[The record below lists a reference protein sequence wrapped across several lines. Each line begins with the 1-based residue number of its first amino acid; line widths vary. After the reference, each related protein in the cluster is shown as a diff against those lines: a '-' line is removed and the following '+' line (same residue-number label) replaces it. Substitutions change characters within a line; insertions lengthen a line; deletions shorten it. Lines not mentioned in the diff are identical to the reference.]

1 MHIFI
6 TGASGVIGSHTL
18 RYILAQGHTVTAT
31 DIVPLPQDLK
41 LPSGSIFVEVD
52 CTDFRAVEKAMLQV
66 PCDGLI
72 HLGAIANPRTG
83 ADARTV
89 HNVNVTASY
98 NVMRTAADQGI
109 RRIVQ
114 ASSVNATGLL
124 YSHDSRRKF
133 EELPLTEQSP
143 AHPEDPYSLS
153 KLICEIQADS
163 ICRLYDDVRI
173 SSLRFHHACDHHK
186 YGVARSR
193 HEDLWSCLALDAA
206 ARACL
211 LGITANEPSFSSGH
225 EAFYILHD
233 DLTFGKACAEIGEGF
248 YDEAMKNGM
257 DPDTVTAKELVRLY
271 YPGTKLRE
279 GWWTKDNE
287 RRGFFDT
294 SKAKKMLGWYH
305 EK

>member
-1 MHIFI
+1 
-6 TGASGVIGSHTL
+6 
-18 RYILAQGHTVTAT
+18 
-31 DIVPLPQDLK
+31 
-41 LPSGSIFVEVD
+41 
-52 CTDFRAVEKAMLQV
+52 
-66 PCDGLI
+66 
-72 HLGAIANPRTG
+72 
-83 ADARTV
+83 
-89 HNVNVTASY
+89 
-98 NVMRTAADQGI
+98 
-109 RRIVQ
+109 
-114 ASSVNATGLL
+114 
-124 YSHDSRRKF
+124 
-133 EELPLTEQSP
+133 
-143 AHPEDPYSLS
+143 
-153 KLICEIQADS
+153 
-163 ICRLYDDVRI
+163 
-173 SSLRFHHACDHHK
+173 
-186 YGVARSR
+186 
-193 HEDLWSCLALDAA
+193 LDAA

-248 YDEAMKNGM
+248 YDDAMKNGM